1 MSLNVIVVGTPIYLI
16 GSNYRDSLYI
26 PNTNALP
33 VETIQYRAYAL
44 ILNYGISVKV
54 ECIDNTHTRN
64 VVMLPTI
71 DCERFFDMGE
81 YEWVG

>member
-1 MSLNVIVVGTPIYLI
+1 MPLYLI
-16 GSNYRDSLYI
+16 GINYSDSLYI

-44 ILNYGISVKV
+44 ILNYGIYVTV

-71 DCERFFDMGE
+71 DCERFFDMG
-81 YEWVG
+81 

>member
-1 MSLNVIVVGTPIYLI
+1 MALLDTSLCFI
-16 GSNYRDSLYI
+16 GDDYSDSLYI
-26 PNTNALP
+26 PNTNPLP
-33 VETIQYRAYAL
+33 VETIQYRASVF
-44 ILNYGISVKV
+44 ILNYSIYVKV

>member
-1 MSLNVIVVGTPIYLI
+1 MPLYLI
-16 GSNYRDSLYI
+16 GGDYSNSLYI

-33 VETIQYRAYAL
+33 VETIQYRASVF

-54 ECIDNTHTRN
+54 ECIDNTHTHN

-71 DCERFFDMGE
+71 DCERFFDRG
-81 YEWVG
+81 

>member
-1 MSLNVIVVGTPIYLI
+1 MPLYLI
-16 GSNYRDSLYI
+16 GINYSDSLYV

-33 VETIQYRAYAL
+33 VGTIQYRASVF

-54 ECIDNTHTRN
+54 ECIDNTHTHN

-71 DCERFFDMGE
+71 DFERFFDMGE

>member
-1 MSLNVIVVGTPIYLI
+1 MPLYLI
-16 GSNYRDSLYI
+16 GSDYSDSLYI
-26 PNTNALP
+26 SNTNALP
-33 VETIQYRAYAL
+33 VYTIQYRASVF

-71 DCERFFDMGE
+71 DCERFSK
-81 YEWVG
+81 VG

>member
-1 MSLNVIVVGTPIYLI
+1 M
-16 GSNYRDSLYI
+16 
-26 PNTNALP
+26 PNTNPLP
-33 VETIQYRAYAL
+33 AGTIQYRAYAL

-71 DCERFFDMGE
+71 DCERFFDMG
-81 YEWVG
+81 